1 MGQYDSLNPDVIY
14 FMHST
19 KTSKWHTHELL
30 DFYAILF
37 ILSGQA
43 EFQVGTDE
51 FVGSAGQAI
60 ILKPGEERFVYS
72 NDMHYVALDFQL
84 PPGQSIDLPRFI
96 KVHNPDIYM
105 PYFDELNVSWV
116 NRGFE
121 YKLECKAL
129 TLLILQKL
137 LQEENNKPINPKIAQ
152 IKNYIV
158 KNYHNPITVADISEQ
173 LQMNPVYCGAL
184 FKKYLNCSIPYY
196 INRIRIQQAITLME
210 NTNLSISE
218 IAYQVGFNDIY
229 YFSKTFKKHKNL
241 SPSDYKRYHVHKIE

>member
-1 MGQYDSLNPDVIY
+1 MLHWIS
-14 FMHST
+14 SC
-19 KTSKWHTHELL
+19 
-30 DFYAILF
+30 
-37 ILSGQA
+37 
-43 EFQVGTDE
+43 
-51 FVGSAGQAI
+51 
-60 ILKPGEERFVYS
+60 
-72 NDMHYVALDFQL
+72 
-84 PPGQSIDLPRFI
+84 
-96 KVHNPDIYM
+96 
-105 PYFDELNVSWV
+105 
-116 NRGFE
+116 RGFE

-218 IAYQVGFNDIY
+218 IAYRVGFNDIY

>member
-1 MGQYDSLNPDVIY
+1 M
-14 FMHST
+14 
-19 KTSKWHTHELL
+19 
-30 DFYAILF
+30 
-37 ILSGQA
+37 
-43 EFQVGTDE
+43 
-51 FVGSAGQAI
+51 
-60 ILKPGEERFVYS
+60 
-72 NDMHYVALDFQL
+72 

-137 LQEENNKPINPKIAQ
+137 LQEGNNKPINPKIAQ